1 MARWWRDGRYIVV
14 RCGWECALVATAM
27 ASSCWDL
34 RRMKAGKAAFIAML
48 AIKEFANDRYLNA
61 AIQPAKNSVHEP
73 PYKGEIRI
81 F

>member
-1 MARWWRDGRYIVV
+1 
-14 RCGWECALVATAM
+14 
-27 ASSCWDL
+27 
-34 RRMKAGKAAFIAML
+34 MKAGKAAFIAML